1 MAGIESLADQDIFE
15 CSVCLSNMLNRT
27 PRSLQCLHTFC
38 TECLTQLIQGN
49 VIHCPVCRESTE
61 LKGNNVEGLKFN
73 FMLSQMKEQMKN
85 QEMKTKDSTKKP
97 EKAMSACQICQQNE
111 PLFKCKECFHILCTT
126 CKNTHDEFP
135 GFQSHSVLDLCV
147 KHEDGVT
154 HFCKECVIPL
164 CMKCMFLDHKQHAEH
179 CVDYNSGVQQVQ
191 QKCKTLQDNI
201 KAEMSKIDD
210 HLKCEKQKKLWCD
223 DAKVKLLEKRAY
235 HAKIIKETDDL
246 IKSIDSNNAA
256 YEKLE
261 KSCNK
266 TKDQGLIAVT
276 SFNAILQN
284 PSGICKTY
292 SQLKEKGEQSLA
304 DLKKQLAVK
313 CKVPPSVYSDDLQSN
328 IKPED
333 MVGKKLVLSKLL
345 LTVNQSDE
353 IKCGYQI
360 AFIWSD
366 VVLVSYN
373 KPAQVTR
380 LNPQGQV
387 VGRYYTKDKDQN
399 VNGLAVYKDKV
410 YIVQAK
416 TITVISHI
424 DGQETAVYKPEIG
437 NMDKILV
444 KDNNTIF
451 VSDNYNPGCIYK
463 YDTELNKTEVMVRN
477 LSQPTYM
484 RLMSTQ
490 HGERYV
496 VTEYGTSMIK
506 IYDSRWNLM
515 HTFGGYGNQ
524 DWMLNHPCATAIT
537 ETGILVAQG
546 SNHRISQFTKEGTFI
561 SHLLTSKQD
570 GVVWPY
576 GIAYK
581 YPNIW
586 VCSGVGYIKC
596 FEVKYQ

>member
-1 MAGIESLADQDIFE
+1 MAGVESLTDQDIFE

-49 VIHCPVCRESTE
+49 AIHCPICRESTE
-61 LKGNNVEGLKFN
+61 LKGNNVEELKVN
-73 FMLSQMKEQMKN
+73 FMLSQIKDQMKN

-111 PLFKCKECFHILCTT
+111 PLFKCKECSHILCTT
-126 CKNTHDEFP
+126 CKDTHDEFP

-147 KHEDGVT
+147 KHEDGIT
-154 HFCKECVIPL
+154 HFCKKCVIPL
-164 CMKCMFLDHKQHAEH
+164 CMRCMFLDHKQHAEH

-191 QKCKTLQDNI
+191 QKCRTLQDNI
-201 KAEMSKIDD
+201 KAEMSKMDD

-223 DAKVKLLEKRAY
+223 DAKVKLLEKRAHY
-235 HAKIIKETDDL
+235 AKIIKETDDL

-284 PSGICKTY
+284 PSGICKKY
-292 SQLKEKGEQSLA
+292 LKLKHKGEQSLA
-304 DLKKQLAVK
+304 DIQTQLEIK
-313 CKVPPSVYSDDLQSN
+313 CKVPPSVYFDDLQST

-333 MVGKKLVLSKLL
+333 VVGKKLILSKLL
-345 LTVNQSDE
+345 LTVNKSDE
-353 IKCGYQI
+353 IKCGYQM
-360 AFIWSD
+360 AFIGSD
-366 VVLVSYN
+366 VVLKSLN
-373 KPAQVTR
+373 TPAQVTR

-387 VGRYYTKDKDQN
+387 VGRYYAKDKDQG
-399 VNGLAVYKDKV
+399 VNGVAVYKDKV

-416 TITVISHI
+416 TITVISHT
-424 DGQETAVYKPEIG
+424 DGEGTAVYKPGID

-444 KDNNTIF
+444 KDNTTIF
-451 VSDNYNPGCIYK
+451 VSDYRIHGCIYK
-463 YDTELNKTEVMVRN
+463 YDTELNKAEVMVRN
-477 LSQPTYM
+477 LDVPSYM
-484 RLMSTQ
+484 SLMNTQ
-490 HGERYV
+490 QGDRYV
-496 VTEYGTSMIK
+496 VTEYGSRMIK
-506 IYDSRWNLM
+506 IYDSRWNLI
-515 HTFGGYGNQ
+515 HTFGGEGSQ
-524 DWMLNHPCATAIT
+524 DGKLTFPYSTAVT
-537 ETGILVAQG
+537 ETGILVTQNN
-546 SNHRISQFTKEGTFI
+546 NHRISHFTKEGTFI
-561 SHLLTSKQD
+561 SHLITKQD
-570 GVVWPY
+570 GVAYPL

-581 YPNIW
+581 YPHIW
-586 VCSGVGYIKC
+586 LCGGSLYVKC